1 MGLPLRST
9 YTNDRM
15 KPYET
20 QRKSQEQERNLKK
33 DSRLELITK
42 KQRKEKRKGNHS
54 TPTCCTPKVAL
65 PATEIVKK
73 NKKIKEKLSKNKE
86 IVK

>member
-42 KQRKEKRKGNHS
+42 NKEKKKEKETIAPLHVA
-54 TPTCCTPKVAL
+54 PPKWL
-65 PATEIVKK
+65 CQQQ
-73 NKKIKEKLSKNKE
+73 KLSKRTKKLRKNFRKT
-86 IVK
+86 KR